1 MLGAWIADSKSF
13 LTKDVWIQIDYFL
26 SQYRLNAVSAGLR
39 MEGMENIYN
48 HLTEL
53 LTPLN
58 SGESVQQQQESI
70 VKMIQENVSVYFFD
84 HFIYL
89 NTYLNTYLL

>member
-58 SGESVQQQQESI
+58 SGETVQQQHETI
-70 VKMIQENVSVYFFD
+70 VKKIQENVRGFFSDQFVYWGAV
-84 HFIYL
+84 
-89 NTYLNTYLL
+89 NT